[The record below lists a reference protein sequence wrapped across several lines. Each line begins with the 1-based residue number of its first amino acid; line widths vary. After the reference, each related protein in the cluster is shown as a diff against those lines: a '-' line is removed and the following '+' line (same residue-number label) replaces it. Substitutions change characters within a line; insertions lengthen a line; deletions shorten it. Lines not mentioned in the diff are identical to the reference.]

1 MCRLHNL
8 LEISTF
14 INSSF
19 QEVIFLIF
27 IYLAAPGLSW
37 DMQDVLGV
45 ACGIL
50 IPYWGLNLSPLHW
63 EREFLATG
71 PRGKSQE
78 ALFEYLQWLYEGPW
92 GP

>member
-1 MCRLHNL
+1 
-8 LEISTF
+8 
-14 INSSF
+14 
-19 QEVIFLIF
+19 
-27 IYLAAPGLSW
+27 
-37 DMQDVLGV
+37 MQDVLGV

-78 ALFEYLQWLYEGPW
+78 ALFEYLQ
-92 GP
+92 